1 MAKDEEKKAKT
12 TKSDKTTKKTTST
25 KKSTTKKSTTKKTT
39 TKKATPKKKE
49 ETKKLE
55 DTIRIRIDDDR
66 VNDVDSLDTSFI
78 EGRKREKVREN
89 KKARE
94 NILKESKD
102 YSGVFTVVKVIFSIL
117 LLVGIIFLGAIAIK
131 ETNIFDK
138 KDSNPVEEKEEIKK
152 EEKVKI
158 EDNYLFV
165 GDYYTDDMDFEDFLY
180 PYVKVSNKDYTTSD
194 LLENI
199 EDDVYAYNPSDVFI
213 ELGINDLNNE
223 VEENE
228 IIQNLEDIITGIKS
242 NRKYARI
249 YIESLY
255 PINIKEESESTL
267 KEDIDNDTIKKF
279 NKKLETLSK
288 SLDVNYIDMYSELS
302 EDDLLKENYTDDGIH
317 LNEDGYKRVFKVINR
332 IVDEEHE
339 KE

>member
-1 MAKDEEKKAKT
+1 MAKDEEKKTKT

-25 KKSTTKKSTTKKTT
+25 KKSTTKKTTTKKTT
-39 TKKATPKKKE
+39 TKKTTPKKKE

-78 EGRKREKVREN
+78 EGRRREKVRED

-102 YSGVFTVVKVIFSIL
+102 YSGVFTVFKVIFSIVL
-117 LLVGIIFLGAIAIK
+117 LAGILFLGSIVIK
-131 ETNIFDK
+131 KTNIFETK
-138 KDSNPVEEKEEIKK
+138 TSSPKEEKTETK
-152 EEKVKI
+152 EKVKI
-158 EDNYLFV
+158 EDNYLFI
-165 GDYYTDDMDFEDFLY
+165 GDYYVDDMNFEDFLY

-199 EDDVYAYNPSDVFI
+199 EDDVYMYNPSDVFI
-213 ELGINDLNNE
+213 ELGINDLNNG

-228 IIQNLEDIITGIKS
+228 IINNLESIITGIKS
-242 NRKYARI
+242 NRKYAKI

-255 PINIKEESESTL
+255 PINIKEESERTL
-267 KEDIDNDTIKKF
+267 KEEIDNDVIKSF
-279 NKKLETLSK
+279 NKRLEKLSK

-317 LNEDGYKRVFKVINR
+317 LNEDGYRRVFKVINR

>member
-1 MAKDEEKKAKT
+1 MAKDEEKKTKT

-25 KKSTTKKSTTKKTT
+25 KKSTTKKTTTKKTT
-39 TKKATPKKKE
+39 TKKTTPKKKE

-78 EGRKREKVREN
+78 EGRRREKVRED

-102 YSGVFTVVKVIFSIL
+102 YSGVFTVFKVIFSIV
-117 LLVGIIFLGAIAIK
+117 LLVGIMFLGSIVIK
-131 ETNIFDK
+131 KTNIFEK
-138 KDSNPVEEKEEIKK
+138 KVSSPKEEKKEIK
-152 EEKVKI
+152 EKVKI

-165 GDYYTDDMDFEDFLY
+165 GDYYVDDMDFEDFLY

-199 EDDVYAYNPSDVFI
+199 EDDVYMYNPSDVFI
-213 ELGINDLNNE
+213 ELGINDLNNG
-223 VEENE
+223 VEESE
-228 IIQNLEDIITGIKS
+228 IINNLENIITGIKS

-267 KEDIDNDTIKKF
+267 KEDIDNDVIKSF
-279 NKKLETLSK
+279 NKKLEKLSK

-302 EDDLLKENYTDDGIH
+302 EDDLLKEKYTDDGIH

-332 IVDEEHE
+332 IVDDEHE